1 MGLSMRNFVG
11 CLAVCLGLSLLACSG
26 DKKNTSN
33 TPPVF
38 TSDGHFNLDE
48 NQQSSVMT
56 LTATDANGDTLSFSL
71 EGIDAQW
78 FILDSQ
84 TGVLSFIKPP
94 DFETPRDQNGD
105 NRYELTAVVGDE
117 HGSQASQTVSV
128 QVNNV
133 TFSFEVLSPRPG
145 MLLELERYS
154 RIPLAVRLEYDH
166 PERLQIVC
174 NGEILNPDSDSRAT
188 WTGSLAIAPGAVDV
202 NMVFWRGDQVLTTYV
217 VPVRHQHL
225 ISAHDHLVY
234 DSTNDL
240 AVIPHP
246 ERMETL
252 VINLQNNSSRKLY
265 PWSGHAPDLKG
276 LVFDP
281 NTATSLFNDGGIFR
295 VDSLTGLVT
304 TVASDLEN
312 TLAPEQQG
320 AITLDAGTNHLFVA
334 GQSGYAQVDLGS
346 GAVESFT
353 YTGGLS
359 VQRLGNMQLAYA
371 DTENR
376 LLVAQENAAG
386 VDAFIPGETTPATTF
401 AATWTTPHR
410 FGEVEMDESRN
421 RLFITGYSG
430 HSLNALDLAS
440 GTYATVS
447 GANLVIPEAPP
458 RGMGPL
464 LHTPKA
470 LALDTNRDQLLT
482 TSASRL
488 MAVDPDSG
496 NRSLIFDSS
505 VGSGELTSGFAGI
518 WISPDGARAIGLD
531 RQLGRYYH
539 IDLRT
544 GEKTAGTYETQL
556 MPQLDYRVQ
565 GAKMNT
571 AGKLAIIHYRSRDA
585 AVVGGEYLDL
595 VNLETGSQKRLL
607 QDGPL
612 RSHVDFNFSQPDDQ
626 LLLLVRDEQNYV
638 LWFYSLAQNDFT
650 QQQNLT
656 LPAAFTPL
664 ALHRVNE
671 KIYVLGR
678 AVENSIALFQ
688 LYEFSDPMQSNLMLS
703 FSDKGAGKNNDADIS
718 TLHGQTQ
725 LVIVLPEQEPKFW
738 DITGQTEIF
747 PAFTEFKGSDQAR
760 DFYSIDDFDELYY
773 FRANAGLHLCWRYN
787 CGILAN

>member
-1 MGLSMRNFVG
+1 MGLSMNRFVS
-11 CLAVCLGLSLLACSG
+11 CLAVCLGLFLFACSG
-26 DKKNTSN
+26 DKKTTPN

-38 TSDGHFNLDE
+38 ISDGHFNLDE
-48 NQQSSVMT
+48 NQQSPVLT
-56 LTATDANGDTLSFSL
+56 LIATDANGDTFNFSL

-78 FILDSQ
+78 FTLDSQ
-84 TGVLSFIKPP
+84 SGVMSFIQPP
-94 DFETPRDQNGD
+94 DFETPRDHNGD
-105 NRYELTAVVGDE
+105 NRYEFTAVVKDG
-117 HGSQASQTVSV
+117 HGGQTSQTISV

-133 TFSFEVLSPRPG
+133 TFAFEVLSPRPG

-154 RIPLAVRLEYDH
+154 RIPLAVRLEYDY
-166 PERLQIVC
+166 PERLQIIC

-188 WTGSLAIAPGAVDV
+188 WTGSLAIAPGAVNV
-202 NMVFWRGDQVLTTYV
+202 SMVFWRGDQVLTTYV

-234 DSTNDL
+234 DSANDL

-246 ERMETL
+246 ERMEAL
-252 VINLQNNSSRKLY
+252 VINLQDNTSRKLY
-265 PWSGHAPDLKG
+265 PWSGHAPDLKD

-281 NTATSLFNDGGIFR
+281 NTSTSLFNDGGIFR
-295 VDSLTGLVT
+295 LDNLTGLVT
-304 TVASDLEN
+304 NVASDLEN
-312 TLAPEQQG
+312 TLPPEQQG
-320 AITLDAGTNHLFVA
+320 AITLDAGTYRLFVA

-346 GAVESFT
+346 GAVESFS

-359 VQRLGNMQLAYA
+359 VQRLGNMQLAYDDA
-371 DTENR
+371 QNR
-376 LLVAQENAAG
+376 LLVSQENASG
-386 VDAFIPGETTPATTF
+386 VDTFVPGETAPATSF
-401 AATWTTPHR
+401 ATPWTAPHR
-410 FGEVEMDESRN
+410 FGKVAMDESRN

-430 HSLNALDLAS
+430 HSMTALHLDS
-440 GTYATVS
+440 GTYSPVS
-447 GANLVIPEAPP
+447 GANMVAHEAPL
-458 RGMGPL
+458 RGSGPL

-505 VGSGELTSGFAGI
+505 VGSGDLTNGFAGI
-518 WISPDGARAIGLD
+518 WVVPDGTRAIGLD

-544 GEKTAGTYETQL
+544 GEKTADTYETQL
-556 MPQLDYRVQ
+556 IPQVDYRVQ
-565 GAKMNT
+565 SAKMNA
-571 AGKLAIIHYRSRDA
+571 AGNLAIIHYGSRDA
-585 AVVGGEYLDL
+585 AGVGGQYLDL

-612 RSHVDFNFSQPDDQ
+612 RSHMDFNFSQPDDQ
-626 LLLLVRDEQNYV
+626 LLLLVRDQQNYV
-638 LWFYSLAQNDFT
+638 LWFYSLDQSDFT
-650 QQQNLT
+650 QRQNLT
-656 LPAAFTPL
+656 LPAAFAPL

-678 AVENSIALFQ
+678 AAENSNAVFQ
-688 LYEFSDPMQSNLMLS
+688 LYEFSNSMQPNLMLS
-703 FSDKGAGKNNDADIS
+703 FADKGAGKNNDADIS

-738 DITGQTEIF
+738 DIAGRTEIF